1 MSADSR
7 GGRKIGEVG
16 ARCQASDSQFQETSR
31 TQGQTGLHWKRNMS
45 CYRFQLEEEVQML
58 EKQLQEEID
67 LHVVLAKAVGNH
79 FSPLPISRSKLP
91 VKAQELLASI
101 VALEKIVAKL
111 EEELFTL
118 RFLLQHEEMEHH
130 STESHLKR
138 LPVPSLKPPSSTSGY
153 IWEKQVSSQGVS
165 KFGSQVPSLHLEV
178 LHSCEDSEPFTDTAE
193 NRPNE
198 VLRRS
203 SGVEEKNLDSFL
215 HPPIAEFRSPKM
227 KFLWQ
232 HPNVLSEEMVLCMR
246 NIFLCL
252 SGSTITCKAS
262 LSKCMFSPTST
273 GHVSLASFLSFS
285 DSFMFPSSM
294 QTSPEEIDHN
304 CEVMDQENLCDPYGV
319 NESLKWT
326 GIGKYSSAS
335 EVSWMSV
342 GKVQLDYAA
351 EALKKFR
358 FLVDQL
364 DEVNPAKMNS
374 DEKLAFWINLY
385 NALIMH
391 AYLAYGV
398 PRTEIKLFSLMK
410 KVSYTVGGQS
420 FSAVDIEFII
430 LKMKPPSH
438 RPHIALVMTLHKF
451 KLSEEHKRYS
461 VECFNPLVLFAL
473 SCGMYSC
480 PAVRIFT
487 AKTVQEELQSSMT
500 DYIQASVGV
509 NEKGK
514 LLLPKLLHSF
524 TKGVVEDSFLV
535 DWICRHLTP
544 EQAAIVQRSSCLNK
558 QRLLHAR
565 SFTVVPFNSRFRYLF
580 LPCDRRGKSPA

>member
-1 MSADSR
+1 
-7 GGRKIGEVG
+7 
-16 ARCQASDSQFQETSR
+16 
-31 TQGQTGLHWKRNMS
+31 
-45 CYRFQLEEEVQML
+45 ML

-79 FSPLPISRSKLP
+79 FPPLPISWSKLP

-101 VALEKIVAKL
+101 VAMEKIVAKL

-118 RFLLQHEEMEHH
+118 RFLLQHEKFVYHT
-130 STESHLKR
+130 TESHLKR
-138 LPVPSLKPPSSTSGY
+138 LPVPSLKPPSLTSEY
-153 IWEKQVSSQGVS
+153 MQEKQVS
-165 KFGSQVPSLHLEV
+165 KLGSQVPSSLHLNV
-178 LHSCEDSEPFTDTAE
+178 LHRCEDSESFTGTAE

-203 SGVEEKNLDSFL
+203 TGLEAKKLDSSL
-215 HPPIAEFRSPKM
+215 QPPIAEFRIPKM

-232 HPNVLSEEMVLCMR
+232 HPNELSEEMVLCMK

-252 SGSTITCKAS
+252 SGSSTISSKAS
-262 LSKCMFSPTST
+262 LSKYMYSPTSST

-285 DSFMFPSSM
+285 NSFMFPSSM
-294 QTSPEEIDHN
+294 QTSPEELDHN
-304 CEVMDQENLCDPYGV
+304 CEVTGQEDPYGV

-326 GIGKYSSAS
+326 GIGKYSLAS

-364 DEVNPAKMNS
+364 VEVNPAKLNS

-398 PRTEIKLFSLMK
+398 PTTEIKLFSLMK

-420 FSAVDIEFII
+420 CSAVDIEFII
-430 LKMKPPSH
+430 LKMKPPAH

-451 KLSEEHKRYS
+451 KISEEHKRYS
-461 VECFNPLVLFAL
+461 IECSNSLALFAL

-487 AKTVQEELQSSMT
+487 AETVQEELQRSMR
-500 DYIQASVGV
+500 DYIRASVGI
-509 NEKGK
+509 NNKGK
-514 LLLPKLLHSF
+514 LLVPKLLHSF
-524 TKGVVEDSFLV
+524 TRGVVEDSFLV
-535 DWICRHLTP
+535 DWISRHLTP
-544 EQAAIVQRSSCLNK
+544 EQAAIVQRSTCLNK
-558 QRLLHAR
+558 QRLLGAR
-565 SFTVVPFNSRFRYLF
+565 SFSIVPFNSRFRYLF
-580 LPCDRRGKSPA
+580 LPSNRRGKSPA